1 MINALKDANLKKNII
16 LHYQP
21 IVKYNNNSFE
31 IYKYEALARFS
42 NNGVVHLPNSFI
54 EISKSCNLYHKI
66 TKLIFC
72 KALGAL
78 KENPLLYL
86 SINICYSDIEDDN
99 TRFFVLKKLA
109 NTKNEICIRLTFEIL
124 ETKKI
129 KDLDMIVEFI
139 KTVRALGAKIAIDD
153 FGTEYANYDN
163 LLNID
168 FDYVKIAGEL
178 IKDVA
183 KSKKHFNVVK
193 SLMGLCGEL
202 ETKVIAEYVENE
214 KIVKTLCDL
223 NCKFM
228 QGYHFGRPAPV
239 PAKNLSWEKNRE
251 IIHN

>member
-1 MINALKDANLKKNII
+1 MINKLKSANLKKDII

-21 IVKYNNNSFE
+21 IVKYDNNSFE
-31 IYKYEALARFS
+31 IYKHEVLARFE
-42 NNGVVHLPNSFI
+42 NNGTIYLPNNFV
-54 EISKSCNLYHKI
+54 EISKTCNLYHKF

-72 KALGAL
+72 KTLITL
-78 KENPLLYL
+78 EKNLLLHL
-86 SINICYSDIEDDN
+86 SMNLCYSDIEDSD
-99 TRFFVLKKLA
+99 TRFFLLNKLS
-109 NTKNEICIRLTFEIL
+109 NTKSEICVRLTFEIL

-129 KDLDMIVEFI
+129 KDLVMVAEFI
-139 KTVRALGAKIAIDD
+139 KEVRAAGAKIAIDD

-178 IKDVA
+178 IKNVV

-193 SLMGLCGEL
+193 SLMHLCGEL

-214 KIVKTLCDL
+214 KIMKTLCDL

-239 PAKNLSWEKNRE
+239 PAKNLSWEENRE